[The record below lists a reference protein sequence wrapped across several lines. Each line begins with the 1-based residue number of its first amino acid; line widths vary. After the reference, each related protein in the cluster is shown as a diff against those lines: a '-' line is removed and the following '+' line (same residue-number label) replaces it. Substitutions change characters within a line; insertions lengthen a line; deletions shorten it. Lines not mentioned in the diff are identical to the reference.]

1 MRCRTLNTGFSLI
14 ELLVILALLALL
26 GGIAL
31 PSYDRYHQR
40 TLRTAVAT
48 VLLQCAA
55 AAERYA
61 AIHFSYDG
69 LDADADGVADLADC
83 PRTAPG
89 AQAAYRLGVDG
100 LSATTFRFTAA
111 PIDGSRAGGVLGI
124 DQNGQQ
130 FWDKDNDGHIHLSER
145 SWSN

>member
-1 MRCRTLNTGFSLI
+1 MI

-31 PSYDRYHQR
+31 PSYDRYQKR
-40 TLRTAVAT
+40 ALRAAVAV

-61 AIHFSYDG
+61 AVHFSYDG
-69 LDADADGVADLADC
+69 LDADGDAVADLDDC

-89 AQAAYRLGVDG
+89 ARAAYRMGVDR

-111 PIDGSRAGGVLGI
+111 PIDAASAAGMLGI

-130 FWDKDNDGHIHLSER
+130 FWDKNNDGHIHLSER